1 MLLNA
6 KPSTLRPVADNGPRW
21 ATARRATRE
30 WSPGARVSLR
40 SMIRAAIRLKKAD
53 RA

>member
-6 KPSTLRPVADNGPRW
+6 KGSTVRPVADSAPRW

-30 WSPGARVSLR
+30 WSPDARITLR
-40 SMIRAAIRLKKAD
+40 SMIRAAIRRKKAD